1 MELKKFV
8 PTFFKMFDFN
18 IIYIFLIIFLF
29 NIPFILNYSYS
40 GDNLAYFVPHY
51 HYITQSLRDGEVPFW
66 FPYSISGLP
75 EIFKPEL
82 AIFNPM
88 TIFLIVTNLIF
99 NQNMDISL
107 TGNLREVVNMLTQF
121 FGAVGMYC
129 LLKKHFFK
137 NRITNIFLSVLFVLS
152 PFAGHF
158 PNTTVILGFVLL
170 PWLILFLMNFIYE
183 NTRTN
188 FFLLVF
194 FNFLLLTSGYIYYY
208 VYFLIFQLLICVFL
222 DYKKIF
228 YVFFSY
234 FLAVGIALF
243 FLIPN
248 YHVISNSSRSE
259 NITNHQLYS
268 LKITKLIQL
277 VNPLPNGFSD
287 SQLDPHDYWTRPVV
301 TLGSS
306 CLFIFLIGFL
316 YIKKEKKYYALV
328 FSLILFFIYSM
339 IGNIFP
345 SEWINA
351 IPVISKFRSHA
362 QGFIISYFCMVILAG
377 RGLEYLEEKG
387 SNFNFLNIIN
397 LFFTISIIT
406 SIFLIN
412 KNNDMEVL
420 YSWMRALS
428 ILGVSIVLIFWVSRK
443 FLLGQVLLVLIAIV
457 ESFFVY
463 SRFEDH
469 VLVKWPYNDFFTRN
483 SLVLPDMRNN
493 DKIRVYFYNNQFAY
507 NTANLKIH
515 QFVGYEAL
523 PYKSWYDFGYRY
535 GPLEHL
541 KKLNVK
547 YIVTTEK
554 SYSEKENLRLIKT
567 ISPWEKPGQKFISSM
582 DGLSYLSPES
592 KNTHYIYEV
601 LDYTPRFFATREL
614 IPCEGSFCLK
624 EENFPSKLS
633 YNGTEYKKFSLES
646 EVGINLVS
654 KKSSQIE
661 LDVESKDV
669 NFIGSSE
676 TFDSGWE
683 IFINGKKSELYS
695 ISAGFIGFFVE
706 PGKNKIILKYY
717 PSGLNLGIFLSL
729 TFIIL
734 NTIIYFRWDFIQK
747 KFMYLHKR
755 LLLLNLNGKY

>member
-1 MELKKFV
+1 MELKKFI
-8 PTFFKMFDFN
+8 PTFVKMFDFN
-18 IIYIFLIIFLF
+18 IIYIFLILFLF
-29 NIPFILNYSYS
+29 NIPFIFNYSYA
-40 GDNLAYFVPHY
+40 GDSMAYFVPHY
-51 HYITQSLRDGEVPFW
+51 HYITDSLRKGDIPYW
-66 FPYSISGLP
+66 FPYSFSGLP

-88 TIFLIVTNLIF
+88 TILLIATNLIF

-137 NRITNIFLSVLFVLS
+137 SRITNLFLSVLFVLS

-158 PNTTVILGFVLL
+158 ANTTVILGFVLL
-170 PWLILFLMNFIYE
+170 PWVVLFLMNFIYE
-183 NTRTN
+183 NTRTQ
-188 FFLLVF
+188 FFVLVL

-222 DYKKIF
+222 NYKKIF

-259 NITNHQLYS
+259 NITNHKIYS
-268 LKITKLIQL
+268 LKFTKLIQL

-287 SQLDPHDYWTRPVV
+287 SQLDPNDYWTRPVV

-306 CLFIFLIGFL
+306 CFFILLIGFL
-316 YIKKEKKYYALV
+316 YIKKERKYYALI
-328 FSLILFFIYSM
+328 FALILFLIYSM
-339 IGNIFP
+339 IGYLFP
-345 SEWINA
+345 SEAINS
-351 IPVISKFRSHA
+351 IPVINKFRSHA
-362 QGFIISYFCMVILAG
+362 QGFIISYFCMVVLAG

-387 SNFNFLNIIN
+387 SNFNFSNIIN

-412 KNNDMEVL
+412 KNNDTEVL
-420 YSWMRALS
+420 YSWIRALS
-428 ILGVSIVLIFWVSRK
+428 ILGVSIVLIFWISRK
-443 FLLGQVLLVLIAIV
+443 FLLGTVLLFLLAIV
-457 ESFFVY
+457 EYFFVY
-463 SRFEDH
+463 SRFEEH
-469 VLVKWPYNDFFTRN
+469 VLVKWSYNDFFTRN
-483 SLVLPDMRNN
+483 SLVLPDMRDN
-493 DKIRVYFYNNQFAY
+493 DNIRVYFSNNQFAY

-535 GPLEHL
+535 GPLDHL

-554 SYSEKENLRLIKT
+554 SYSEKENFKLIKT
-567 ISPWEKPGQKFISSM
+567 ISPWEKPGQKFISSIN
-582 DGLSYLSPES
+582 GLSYLSPES
-592 KNTHYIYEV
+592 KNIHYIYEV

-614 IPCEGSFCLK
+614 IPCEGSFCLR
-624 EENFPSKLS
+624 EEDFPHKLS
-633 YNGTEYKKFSLES
+633 YSGSESRNFTLEN

-661 LDVESKDV
+661 LEVESKYV

-676 TFDSGWE
+676 NFDSGWE
-683 IFINGKKSELYS
+683 IFINGKKSELYR
-695 ISAGFIGFFVE
+695 ISTGFIGFFVE
-706 PGKNKIILKYY
+706 PGKNNVILRYY
-717 PSGLNLGIFLSL
+717 PSGLNLGILLSL
-729 TFIIL
+729 ISIIL
-734 NTIIYFRWDFIQK
+734 NTFIFFRWDFIQN
-747 KFMYLHKR
+747 KFKYLQKR
-755 LLLLNLNGKY
+755 LFLFK